1 MPAKTISGR
10 KPRLALMG
18 EFSAGK
24 STLTHLLV
32 GLEPL
37 PVKVTATRL
46 PPVWISH
53 GPTSATVVGVDGA
66 ETAIALEDIETVS
79 LETTALI
86 KLSLPA
92 EALELCDLID
102 MPGISDPNMSPDVWR
117 ALMPQ
122 VDAVIWCTHATQAWR
137 QSEAAAWESI
147 REGLNGPSTLLITHF
162 DKLQNDRDQA
172 RVLKRVVR
180 EAGESFSSVFPI
192 SLSNALAAGDDMDLW
207 QESGADAFV
216 EQLIEL
222 LVRWDQVG
230 SPHQNESSTAQKLAR
245 EAARDRGQQTAP
257 QPDVLLEGRVVPRRV
272 KRERRS
278 ERPQRPVKSN
288 RARIMSGQSDHSAG
302 APR

>member
-1 MPAKTISGR
+1 MSVSHLIGR

-53 GPTSATVVGVDGA
+53 GPVSATAVGIDGNETTIDLA
-66 ETAIALEDIETVS
+66 EIEDVPLDS
-79 LETTALI
+79 TALI
-86 KLSLPA
+86 RLTLPA

-102 MPGISDPNMSPDVWR
+102 MPGISDPNMPSDVWR
-117 ALMPQ
+117 ALMPE

-137 QSEAAAWESI
+137 QSEAAAWDSI
-147 REGLNGPSTLLITHF
+147 RAGLSGPSTLLVTHF
-162 DKLQNDRDQA
+162 DKLHKDRDQA

-180 EAGESFSSVFPI
+180 EAGDTFQSVFPI
-192 SLSNALAAGDDMDLW
+192 SLMQALEAGDDVETW
-207 QESGADAFV
+207 QASGADAFI
-216 EQLIEL
+216 ESLIEL
-222 LVRWDQVG
+222 LVRWNGPNPLGADAQV
-230 SPHQNESSTAQKLAR
+230 SRSTAEELAL
-245 EAARDRGQQTAP
+245 EAARDRGKTQVPHPETLV
-257 QPDVLLEGRVVPRRV
+257 DDRVVPRRV

-278 ERPQRPVKSN
+278 ARPDRSAAAASP
-288 RARIMSGQSDHSAG
+288 RAPM

>member
-1 MPAKTISGR
+1 MPVTQPTGR

-37 PVKVTATRL
+37 PVQVTATRL

-53 GPTSATVVGVDGA
+53 GPAAATVVGLDGR
-66 ETAIALEDIETVS
+66 EEQIAVEQIIDVPLDS
-79 LETTALI
+79 TALI
-86 KLSLPA
+86 RLSLPA

-102 MPGISDPNMSPDVWR
+102 MPGISDPNMPAEVWR
-117 ALMPQ
+117 ALMPE

-137 QSEAAAWESI
+137 QSEAAAWDSI
-147 REGLNGPSTLLITHF
+147 RDGLSGPSTLLVTHF

-180 EAGESFSSVFPI
+180 EAGEKFQSVFPI
-192 SLSNALAAGDDMDLW
+192 ALNQALAAGDDAEIW
-207 QESGADAFV
+207 QASGADAFV
-216 EQLIEL
+216 ESLIEL
-222 LVRWDQVG
+222 LVRWNDPKTQ
-230 SPHQNESSTAQKLAR
+230 SPECAAEPSKAEMLAR
-245 EAARDRGQQTAP
+245 EAARDRGKTQTP
-257 QPDVLLEGRVVPRRV
+257 QPESLVEGRVVPRRV

-278 ERPQRPVKSN
+278 ERPDRSAATAAR
-288 RARIMSGQSDHSAG
+288 RAPMV
-302 APR
+302 PR

>member
-1 MPAKTISGR
+1 MPVTQPTGR

-37 PVKVTATRL
+37 PVQVTATRL

-53 GPTSATVVGVDGA
+53 GPAAATVVGLDGS
-66 ETAIALEDIETVS
+66 EEQIAVEQIIDVPLDS
-79 LETTALI
+79 TALI
-86 KLSLPA
+86 RLSLPA

-102 MPGISDPNMSPDVWR
+102 MPGISDPNMPTEVWR
-117 ALMPQ
+117 ALMPE

-137 QSEAAAWESI
+137 QSEAAAWDSI
-147 REGLNGPSTLLITHF
+147 RDGLSGPSTLLVTHF

-180 EAGESFSSVFPI
+180 EAGEKFQSVFPI
-192 SLSNALAAGDDMDLW
+192 ALNQALAAGDDAEIW
-207 QESGADAFV
+207 QASGADAFV
-216 EQLIEL
+216 ESLIEL
-222 LVRWDQVG
+222 LVRWSDPKSHAPQG
-230 SPHQNESSTAQKLAR
+230 ESAPSKAEALAR
-245 EAARDRGQQTAP
+245 EAARDRGKTQTP
-257 QPDVLLEGRVVPRRV
+257 QPESLVEGRVVPRRV

-278 ERPQRPVKSN
+278 ERPDRSAATAAR
-288 RARIMSGQSDHSAG
+288 RAPMV
-302 APR
+302 PR

>member
-1 MPAKTISGR
+1 MSANMISGR
-10 KPRLALMG
+10 KPRIALMG

-32 GLEPL
+32 GAEPL

-53 GPTSATVVGVDGA
+53 GPASATVVGMEGE
-66 ETAIALEDIETVS
+66 ETLIPLQNIETVP
-79 LETTALI
+79 LDRTALI
-86 KLSLPA
+86 RLTLPA

-147 REGLNGPSTLLITHF
+147 RDSLTGPSTLLITHF

-180 EAGESFSSVFPI
+180 ETADSFGAVFPI

-207 QESGADAFV
+207 EASGADAFV
-216 EQLIEL
+216 ERLIEL
-222 LVRWDQVG
+222 LVRWDEVTAAKD
-230 SPHQNESSTAQKLAR
+230 SSTSKAAELAR
-245 EAARDRGQQTAP
+245 QAARDRGKETSP
-257 QPDVLLEGRVVPRRV
+257 QPDALLEGRVVPRRV

-278 ERPQRPVKSN
+278 ERPERPARSS
-288 RARIMSGQSDHSAG
+288 RASILSEVSDSTAG
-302 APR
+302 TLR

>member
-1 MPAKTISGR
+1 MPVTQPTGR

-37 PVKVTATRL
+37 PVQVTATRL

-53 GPTSATVVGVDGA
+53 GPAAATVVGLDGS
-66 ETAIALEDIETVS
+66 EEQIAVEQIIDVPLDS
-79 LETTALI
+79 TALI
-86 KLSLPA
+86 RLSLPA

-102 MPGISDPNMSPDVWR
+102 MPGISDPNMPTEVWR
-117 ALMPQ
+117 ALMPE

-137 QSEAAAWESI
+137 QSEAAAWDSI
-147 REGLNGPSTLLITHF
+147 RDGLSGPSTLLVTHF

-180 EAGESFSSVFPI
+180 EAGEKFQSVFPI
-192 SLSNALAAGDDMDLW
+192 ALNQALAAGDDAEIW
-207 QESGADAFV
+207 QASGADAFV
-216 EQLIEL
+216 ESLIEL
-222 LVRWDQVG
+222 LVRWSDPKSHAPQGG
-230 SPHQNESSTAQKLAR
+230 SAPSKAEALAR
-245 EAARDRGQQTAP
+245 EAARDRGKTQTP
-257 QPDVLLEGRVVPRRV
+257 QPESLVEGRVVPRRV

-278 ERPQRPVKSN
+278 ERPDRSAAAAAR
-288 RARIMSGQSDHSAG
+288 RAPMV
-302 APR
+302 PR